1 MWWLVFR
8 AEHGL
13 DFFFKVFKGAEMES
27 KILMGLLLALVL
39 AVFLNALSFRYRMVE
54 LQQHMGF
61 VSTAYVIDNW
71 TGRMWRCSLQECK
84 RTID

>member
-8 AEHGL
+8 AEHWL

-39 AVFLNALSFRYRMVE
+39 AVFLNALSFRYRMIE
-54 LQQHMGF
+54 LQRGDSLSQ
-61 VSTAYVIDNW
+61 AYVIDNW
-71 TGRMWRCSLQECK
+71 TGRMWRCIVEQCQ